1 MVILEIIYRN
11 VHLSSLDWGRLRIS
25 LRAFHRTAAA
35 ACDEA
40 GARDDR
46 VNGTHVPACSLAA
59 QVEALEAMGSCAS
72 QQKAT
77 NPTKRQ
83 RPSLVQHRSSVL
95 KRAMEAPEFKE
106 GRRCSQRMELD
117 QDLVM
122 CTKPKTIAKEPK
134 DVQLPGA
141 LDAIVEDL

>member
-1 MVILEIIYRN
+1 M
-11 VHLSSLDWGRLRIS
+11 
-25 LRAFHRTAAA
+25 
-35 ACDEA
+35 
-40 GARDDR
+40 
-46 VNGTHVPACSLAA
+46 NGTHVPACSLAA
-59 QVEALEAMGSCAS
+59 QVEAFKAMGSCAS

-117 QDLVM
+117 QDPVM
-122 CTKPKTIAKEPK
+122 CTKPKAIAKELK
-134 DVQLPGA
+134 EVQLPGA
-141 LDAIVEDL
+141 PDADEDT